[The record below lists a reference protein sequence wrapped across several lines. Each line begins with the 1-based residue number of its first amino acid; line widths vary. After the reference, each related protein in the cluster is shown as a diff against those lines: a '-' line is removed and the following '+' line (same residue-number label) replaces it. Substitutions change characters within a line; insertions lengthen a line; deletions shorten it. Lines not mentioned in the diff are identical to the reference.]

1 MKYKSLFIIIG
12 LLFFIGTISV
22 KAEDINSKIING
34 NNVLVD
40 YDINGSVLISGF
52 NININNKI
60 DGVAFILGDKID
72 LNSNMSYALI
82 SGQDITVNGKITD
95 AFIIGNNII
104 LNESSNIERDI
115 IIYGNNV
122 EISGL
127 INRNVK
133 IVSDN
138 VKIDSVQIA
147 GDITIDSKNIE
158 ITDNSAIMGKL
169 SYNKSAKVHISENL
183 NNENIIVYEDNKS
196 NKETIFNYIK
206 NILTKIDRIRLVLNS
221 NEIDNCSYFINQSNT
236 SSTNPVDVQFIDTY
250 YVSSDIITNKINI
263 IEELLPLTIMGI
275 TYSNIPG
282 EYTSIAMYVS
292 DFVFK
297 FNYDLLEDKE
307 SILNLDKLY
316 HSNFD
321 IPGYKNLFDINLRV
335 IESNDSYYK
344 DIDEVLSE

>member
-1 MKYKSLFIIIG
+1 MFKKLKGYMKRLQTPKKDKNFSFQE
-12 LLFFIGTISV
+12 T
-22 KAEDINSKIING
+22 
-34 NNVLVD
+34 D
-40 YDINGSVLISGF
+40 YGEYDVSYVSGVE
-52 NININNKI
+52 INN
-60 DGVAFILGDKID
+60 
-72 LNSNMSYALI
+72 I
-82 SGQDITVNGKITD
+82 S
-95 AFIIGNNII
+95 NII
-104 LNESSNIERDI
+104 LEISYSKTSQSMKKDIDQFMNIVTEIGLKAKTITVENTNHVFIAGNIEQFLNMI
-115 IIYGNNV
+115 I
-122 EISGL
+122 SF
-127 INRNVK
+127 
-133 IVSDN
+133 DN
-138 VKIDSVQIA
+138 
-147 GDITIDSKNIE
+147 T
-158 ITDNSAIMGKL
+158 
-169 SYNKSAKVHISENL
+169 NKFN
-183 NNENIIVYEDNKS
+183 S
-196 NKETIFNYIK
+196 NKVVGKVK